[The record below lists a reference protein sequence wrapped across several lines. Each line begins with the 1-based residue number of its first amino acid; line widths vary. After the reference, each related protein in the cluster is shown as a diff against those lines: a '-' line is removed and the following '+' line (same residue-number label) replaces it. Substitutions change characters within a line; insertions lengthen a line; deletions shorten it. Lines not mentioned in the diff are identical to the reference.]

1 MSGNIDET
9 NATAKRGV
17 GFLPTEPDAIVGD
30 LLLKKNQQMKQ
41 QQSDDETVM
50 ECCQLMLADVME
62 LAELKTIA
70 IGPPAKSLKITPATH
85 QL

>member
-50 ECCQLMLADVME
+50 ECCQLMLVMAGR
-62 LAELKTIA
+62 AEDDRDR
-70 IGPPAKSLKITPATH
+70 PARLNP
-85 QL
+85 